1 MSLIKVITPG
11 AYDFSEPIAEMV
23 KVSSRGLLGVDKA
36 RFEKRAGARFAHEF
50 AKLAGELHPD
60 ETPIHLLAIGA
71 TEDYGANR
79 NGDGFRRLICER
91 YHPTFVKHAHFFR
104 DHKNKDPR
112 KCYGHVKLS
121 AWHDPMKRIELIVAL
136 NGSEAAAKR
145 NGGIFA
151 DKEMQKLA
159 SGKEIPVSMACR
171 VSHDVCSY
179 CGNKA
184 PKRDDY
190 CKSAEDG
197 GMCKAGGLCNNIGS
211 LVEIDGG
218 IHHLHADNPDPDFFD
233 ISHVFRPADRI
244 AYVSGMMKAA
254 GATTVSGAELAEVM
268 GVSLPYELL
277 VDKTQ
282 PSHVQRMLKVAY
294 QLADMEADLV
304 AGRLFPHNDFAGAFA
319 PSVQQTDS
327 LPQWGREKFAHTL
340 RAMADARIALPLT
353 TFIELVTGQEKDAAA
368 GTAEIVSRE
377 LPGIY
382 SRMLT
387 SGDLPERVGNCPYIP
402 GPVASSDLR
411 LWAEKQAQ
419 ALSIKEAHVR
429 RRVTQAALRQEVP
442 AIDRA
447 ANMEKTAL
455 DSGPAGK
462 LAEEYALYKLAFLG
476 SIPESDD
483 ELQLTQG
490 MVLLQNYAK

>member
-1 MSLIKVITPG
+1 MIKVITPG
-11 AYDFSEPIAEMV
+11 SYDFSEPIAEMV
-23 KVSSRGLLGVDKA
+23 KVSSRGLLGADKA
-36 RFEKRAGARFAHEF
+36 QFEKRAGAQFAHEF
-50 AKLAGELHPD
+50 AKIANRLHPD

-79 NGDGFRRLICER
+79 NGDGFRRAICDR
-91 YHPTFVKHAHFFR
+91 YHDTFVKHAHFFR

-136 NGSEAAAKR
+136 NGSEEAARR

-159 SGKEIPVSMACR
+159 AGKEIPVSMACR

-197 GMCKAGGLCNNIGS
+197 GMCKAGGLARNIGS

-254 GATTVSGAELAEVM
+254 GHSTVSGAELAEVM

-277 VDKTQ
+277 VDKSQ
-282 PSHVQRMLKVAY
+282 PANVQRMLKIAY
-294 QLADMEADLV
+294 QLADMEADLS
-304 AGRLFPHNDFAGAFA
+304 AGHLFPQNEYAGAFA
-319 PSVQQTDS
+319 PSVQQTDT
-327 LPQWGREKFAHTL
+327 PQPRFGREKFSQTL
-340 RAMADARIALPLT
+340 RALADARIALPLAN
-353 TFIELVTGQEKDAAA
+353 FIELVTGQEKEAAA
-368 GTAEIVSRE
+368 STAEIVSRE
-377 LPGIY
+377 LPGIF

-387 SGDLPERVGNCPYIP
+387 SGDLPERVGNCPYVP
-402 GPVASSDLR
+402 GPTASPDLR

-419 ALSIKEAHVR
+419 ALSVKEAHVR
-429 RRVTQAALRQEVP
+429 RRVTQAALRQEAPDVN
-442 AIDRA
+442 RA
-447 ANMEKTAL
+447 ANMEKTAT
-455 DSGPAGK
+455 DSGPAGR
-462 LAEEYALYKLAFLG
+462 LAEEYALYKLAFIG
-476 SIPESDD
+476 SIPESDT

-490 MVLLQNYAK
+490 VVLLQNYAK